1 MELTRE
7 QTIKALE
14 CCENQNYCKD
24 CPLFRSVS
32 CETALKANALCYLK
46 EKEPAPDTSED
57 KLNTKIVHTD
67 DSTSYAF
74 CQAIKDG
81 IEMIKHDSVIAFSGE
96 MPINEYIARLA
107 EIFGICEILEKVAI
121 YAQGDK

>member
-7 QTIKALE
+7 QTINVIE
-14 CCENQNYCKD
+14 CCNSD
-24 CPLFRSVS
+24 M
-32 CETALKANALCYLK
+32 CEVCALYDYANCVELRNKNIIHYLK
-46 EKEPAPDTSED
+46 EKEPAPAATETSSEN
-57 KLNTKIVHTD
+57 KNLHLD

-96 MPINEYIARLA
+96 MPINDYIARLA
-107 EIFGICEILEKVAI
+107 EIHGICEILEKVAI

>member
-1 MELTRE
+1 MTEND
-7 QTIKALE
+7 IKKAVE
-14 CCENQNYCKD
+14 FCCNDTTTCTG
-24 CPLFRSVS
+24 CPLNDAEYECGV
-32 CETALKANALCYLK
+32 YLSKYIK
-46 EKEPAPDTSED
+46 ENEPAPDATED

-81 IEMIKHDSVIAFSGE
+81 IEMIKHDSVIAFSSE
-96 MPINEYIARLA
+96 MPINDYIARLA
-107 EIFGICEILEKVAI
+107 EIHGICEILEKGTI